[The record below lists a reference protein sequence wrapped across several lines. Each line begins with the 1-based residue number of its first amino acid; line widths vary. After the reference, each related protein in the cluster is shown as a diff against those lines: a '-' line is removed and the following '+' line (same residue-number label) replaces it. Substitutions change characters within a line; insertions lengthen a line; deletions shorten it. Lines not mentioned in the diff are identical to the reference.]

1 MRIKKGDYVQV
12 ISGVDKGKRGRILK
26 VLSKKNKV
34 LIEGINY
41 IYKHLRKSQDSPKGG
56 RVQKEAPI
64 HVSNVMLYCPHS
76 QSPTRVFYRHT
87 EVTEKDKKSK
97 QTTDENSSSKSV
109 KMRYSRKSNRQV

>member
-26 VLSKKNKV
+26 VYPKKNKV
-34 LIEGINY
+34 LVEGINY

-64 HVSNVMLYCPHS
+64 QISNVMLYCPHS
-76 QSPTRVFYRHT
+76 QAPTRVFYRHT
-87 EVTEKDKKSK
+87 EVTEKDKKTK
-97 QTTDENSSSKSV
+97 NESSKSV